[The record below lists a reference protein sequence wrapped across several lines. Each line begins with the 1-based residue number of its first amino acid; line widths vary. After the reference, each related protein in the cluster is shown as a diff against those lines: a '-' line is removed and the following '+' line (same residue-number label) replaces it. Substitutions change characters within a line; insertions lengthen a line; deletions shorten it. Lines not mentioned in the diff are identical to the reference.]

1 VVVHSDQIYGRKPVI
16 KLVREL
22 MTREEVDGSLR
33 NQRFP
38 ILVVEGFRGAGKTAL
53 LSALEKLLDQRVPYA
68 KLDFQANRHATVP
81 QALSALAF
89 QLMRKCPRYG
99 MLQFLR
105 FIVGQLVMG
114 LELDLTDHAQACR
127 QVVAALERQRGVD
140 TIRDV
145 LLKTAGEVLKT
156 AGGPV
161 EPSGRYMFE
170 RILTWLTARA
180 PGHIVLG
187 SFQNWY
193 GHRDLGL
200 TNDSVDVLVD
210 LNRWAGDTEDE
221 DAQQRVDDLLWA
233 AFLADLRAEFNRGRR
248 ADERSLNCVVLL
260 DNADTMLGRRFLDE
274 LVRARRQRVAGG
286 QDDADPL
293 TLIATTRGAL
303 LADVPSADRAL
314 VTPDNARPGQLPR
327 TPDRSRTWWLQY
339 QLPDL
344 TEDEVGRAVAA
355 LDLDQGNNQRL
366 TRVVFQLTGGH
377 PASTSLVLDAIAKR
391 PPENRIN
398 PEAILGQAPSSDGSQ
413 RSQTLEDQ
421 VLDRLL
427 VGVSDAALSD
437 LVTCAA
443 ARERRHALSLA
454 GQDDLLMGGQA
465 NYVEVLDPILWR
477 SDDAAGNGAAGPA
490 LLRRLLRRRLA
501 LRDPA
506 VSSSWAGVYARLR
519 DFCRAEGG
527 EADELY
533 YALANGELGF
543 VIRRLHQRLAE
554 LEIISWF
561 ELVEL
566 VTAAPHQHRSQE
578 ALIDEVR
585 TLVRSVDLEQP
596 LTSLGRLVA
605 ALWIAAD
612 PFSDSDR
619 RNLHLQIA
627 ADCTDVARLSP
638 GGPSAVLLQAARR
651 HQRQAEW
658 WD

>member
-1 VVVHSDQIYGRKPVI
+1 VGVRSDRVYGRKPVI
-16 KLVREL
+16 MLVREL
-22 MTREEVDGSLR
+22 MAREEMGGALR

-53 LSALEKLLDQRVPYA
+53 LSELDELLDQRVPYA
-68 KLDFQANRHATVP
+68 RLDFEANRHASIPEV
-81 QALSALAF
+81 LSALAF
-89 QLMRKCPRYG
+89 ELSRKCPRYG
-99 MLQFLR
+99 VLQFPR
-105 FIVGQLVMG
+105 FSVGQLVMG

-145 LLKTAGEVLKT
+145 LVKTAGEVLKT
-156 AGGPV
+156 AGAPV
-161 EPSGRYMFE
+161 EPPGRYVFE
-170 RILTWLTARA
+170 RSLRWLTAWA
-180 PGHIVLG
+180 PERIVLG

-200 TNDSVDVLVD
+200 TNNSVDVLVD
-210 LNRWAGDTEDE
+210 LNRWAGNTEDE
-221 DAQQRVDDLLWA
+221 NDRQRVDDLLWA
-233 AFLADLRAEFNRGRR
+233 AFLADLRAEFDRGRR

-260 DNADTMLGRRFLDE
+260 DNADTVLGRRFLDE

-293 TLIATTRGAL
+293 TVVATTRGAL
-303 LADVPSADRAL
+303 LADVPRADRAL

-327 TPDRSRTWWLQY
+327 TPDRSRPWWLQY
-339 QLPDL
+339 RLPDL

-355 LDLDQGNNQRL
+355 LDLDRGNNQRM

-391 PPENRIN
+391 PPKNRTE
-398 PEAILGQAPSSDGSQ
+398 PEAILSQAPSGDGSQ
-413 RSQTLEDQ
+413 HPQTLEDQ
-421 VLDRLL
+421 ILGRLL
-427 VGVSDAALSD
+427 VGVSDAALPD

-443 ARERRHALSLA
+443 ARDRRHALTLA
-454 GQDDLLMGGQA
+454 GQDGLLVGGQA
-465 NYVEVLDPILWR
+465 NYMEVLDPILWR
-477 SDDAAGNGAAGPA
+477 SDDAAGDGAAGPA

-501 LRDPA
+501 RRDPA
-506 VSSSWAGVYARLR
+506 VSASWAGVYARLR
-519 DFCRAEGG
+519 NACRAEGD
-527 EADELY
+527 EAGELY
-533 YALANGELGF
+533 YALANRELGF

-554 LEIISWF
+554 LETTAWF
-561 ELVEL
+561 ELVES
-566 VTAAPHQHRSQE
+566 VTAAPHQHRRRE

-585 TLVRSVDLEQP
+585 TLVRSADLEQQLAP
-596 LTSLGRLVA
+596 LGQFVA
-605 ALWIAAD
+605 ALWITAD